1 MEKETVRQ
9 RVAVIPGSFDPLT
22 IGHYDI
28 VRRAAKIFDRI
39 YLTVFM
45 NSAKKTMFSLQERTE
60 MVNLVANEFPNVTG
74 DVSECLLADYA
85 CERNAVVIKGV
96 RGMIDFDY
104 ELNLSHLNRRIN
116 SETDTLLMP
125 ARQEY
130 MEVSS
135 TFVRELLRY
144 ERDVSRYVPPAV
156 GRYLNERRNRQ

>member
-1 MEKETVRQ
+1 MENSDKKIRT
-9 RVAVIPGSFDPLT
+9 AVIPGSFDPLT

-28 VRRAAKIFDRI
+28 VRRAAKMFDRV
-39 YLTVFM
+39 YLTVFV
-45 NSAKKTMFSLQERTE
+45 NSAKKTMFSLEERTE
-60 MVNLVANEFPNVTG
+60 MIRLVASEFPNVTG

-85 CERNAVVIKGV
+85 CERGAVVIKGV

-116 SETDTLLMP
+116 PETDTLLMP

-144 ERDVSRYVPPAV
+144 GRDVSRYVPLVV
-156 GRYLNERRNRQ
+156 GRYLSEIQGNG